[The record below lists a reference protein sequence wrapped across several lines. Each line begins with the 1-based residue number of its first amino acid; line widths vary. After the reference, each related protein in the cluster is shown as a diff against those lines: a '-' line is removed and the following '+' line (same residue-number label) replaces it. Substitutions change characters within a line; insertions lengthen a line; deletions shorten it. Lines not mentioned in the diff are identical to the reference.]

1 MHLNKLRIIE
11 LPAHMQTLT
20 VGLGERSY
28 PIRIGNGLLDQ
39 AGLLQSVVPRKRVA
53 IVSNTTV
60 APLYLETL
68 QRTLHSVGISSV
80 GIILPDGEAYKNADT
95 LNLIYDG
102 LLTNRCERST
112 PLIALGGGVIGDM
125 TGYAAATYLRGVP
138 FIQIPTT
145 LLAQVDS
152 SVGGKTGI
160 NHPLGKNMI
169 GAFYQPQLVLADIDT
184 LNTLPDNE
192 LAAGLAEVI
201 KYGLIRDLPFLEW
214 LEHNMDKLLA
224 RDMGALQY
232 AIARSCKNKA
242 EVVAADERESGERAL
257 LNLGHTFGH
266 AIESGVGY
274 GNWLH
279 GEGVAAG
286 TIMAADL
293 SQRLGW
299 INEQDVGRIR
309 KLFEQAGLPVIAP
322 DLGVDKYLELMG
334 LDKKVEG
341 GKMRF
346 ILLKQIGHAVVYGEV
361 PTSLLRQTLQAC
373 VQ

>member
-1 MHLNKLRIIE
+1 MHSEKISLIE
-11 LPAHMQTLT
+11 LPKDMQTLT

-39 AGLLQSVVPRKRVA
+39 AALLQAVVPRKRVA

-60 APLYLETL
+60 APLYLEKL
-68 QRTLHSVGISSV
+68 QRTLQSVGISSV
-80 GIILPDGEAYKNADT
+80 TIILPDGEAYKNSDT
-95 LNLIYDG
+95 LNLIYDA
-102 LLTNRCERST
+102 LLKNHCERST

-160 NHPLGKNMI
+160 NHALGKNMI

-192 LAAGLAEVI
+192 LSAGLAEVI

-224 RDMGALQY
+224 RDTGALQY

-299 INEQDVGRIR
+299 ISAQDVARIS
-309 KLFEQAGLPVIAP
+309 KLFKRAGLPVIAP
-322 DLGVDKYLELMG
+322 DLGVDKFLELMG

-346 ILLKQIGHAVVYGEV
+346 VLLKQIGHAVVYGEV